1 MMYCNSCGKQIADG
15 IELCPYCGTPTGQGA
30 VLAELVAA
38 ARTGDQDAISALYEK
53 TWNTVYYTVKS
64 MIKDEDAVFDILQDT
79 YIKAFAHLDSF
90 QGDTKFLPWVRQ
102 IAANTA
108 RDWLKKK
115 RPMLFTELGSG
126 DGQDTPVEEL
136 FPDERIENL
145 PDQVIDKQET
155 KRLLREIIDELPA
168 GQRAAIGMYYYE
180 EMSIKEIAA
189 AMGAS
194 ESAVKSSLMYGRNKI
209 EKKILELEKQGT
221 KLYSLSPIPFLL
233 LLFRN
238 QAAYA
243 AEAPDSRILQAI
255 LASQPAG
262 ATTAAGAAQGA
273 GTAGAAEGTGAAG
286 SAAQGAGSAGAA
298 EGTGAAGSAAQGAG
312 STGAAEGTGAAG
324 TTAAGSA
331 AAAGGLGAL
340 KIGLIALAVMAV
352 VGIGA
357 FVATRIASNST
368 EPQEVATIEGV
379 NNQDETESPSD
390 ESGAQDVAE
399 EDSQPVEGTEGSEG
413 ENSQPAEEAEEEA
426 IVSYI
431 FSDMPVTAYEVT
443 GLGVGRF
450 ESVNE
455 GEVYDELDDMYL
467 NSPFVRLTPGENTF
481 VVFCTH
487 VMYGNEDGHDV
498 RLSEDTTIHSPSG
511 SSQWEAITYTCLP
524 SSFKTLGDFSVLY
537 RMDTNTEYTTYAY
550 SEETSGG
557 GFNSAFYPNEE
568 HVTFAEIYH
577 PDSLQN
583 DAIYVVRL
591 ETYLGSISSSEIDT
605 VLARLIK
612 TFEDLG
618 ATSVKEIPVEEALE
632 RCNVVVSEGDAD

>member
-115 RPMLFTELGSG
+115 RPMLFTELGSS

-273 GTAGAAEGTGAAG
+273 G
-286 SAAQGAGSAGAA
+286 SA
-298 EGTGAAGSAAQGAG
+298 
-312 STGAAEGTGAAG
+312 GAAEGTGAAG

-331 AAAGGLGAL
+331 ATAGGLGAL

-357 FVATRIASNST
+357 FVATRIVSNST

-481 VVFCTH
+481 VLFC
-487 VMYGNEDGHDV
+487 MQRFEDDEGYS
-498 RLSEDTTIHSPSG
+498 LPSATIHSPSG
-511 SSQWEAITYTCLP
+511 SSQWEAITYEHPYIYT
-524 SSFKTLGDFSVLY
+524 FKTLGDFSVLV
-537 RMDTNTEYTTYAY
+537 RQDTNSEYKTYVY
-550 SEETSGG
+550 NEETLDG
-557 GFNSAFYPNEE
+557 GFIGVADPTSQWIE
-568 HVTFAEIYH
+568 FAEIYH
-577 PDSLQN
+577 PDSPQ
-583 DAIYVVRL
+583 DDTIYVIQAYAFPGAKEAGYDIIENVF
-591 ETYLGSISSSEIDT
+591 
-605 VLARLIK
+605 ARMAN
-612 TFEDLG
+612 TFEELG